1 MSRRSKQKDI
11 KVEVEETKRSTKES
25 TELQVLVN
33 KKVIGTVTQ
42 KRGEMA
48 EATFRSEQPQ
58 KAKNI
63 DEGIRLVLMDYN
75 LHDL

>member
-11 KVEVEETKRSTKES
+11 KVEIEETKRSTKES
-25 TELQVLVN
+25 TEFNILVN

-42 KRGEMA
+42 KKGEAA
-48 EATFRSEQPQ
+48 EATFRSSQPQ
-58 KAKNI
+58 KAQNI
-63 DEGIRLVLMDYN
+63 DEGIRLVLMEYN